1 MANIKLDIVTAE
13 RSVFSDEVD
22 EITAPGIEGQFTL
35 LPNHAPFMTLLLPG
49 ELIIRKNREELPLA
63 VTGGFLENHQN
74 TVTILADAAE
84 RVDEIDTARA
94 EEAKKRAQE
103 QITHGAS
110 QTDIAVAEASLR
122 RSITRLKVAQRKTRK
137 PPP

>member
-122 RSITRLKVAQRKTRK
+122 RSITRLKVARRKTRK